1 MWCLPGRY
9 RALLSSWR
17 AHSDFQANR
26 LFLVFFRLPP
36 MTYLQLSFADATEYA
51 GEFDQGMN
59 QGHGVLT
66 FNDKVRPRT
75 NMESG

>member
-1 MWCLPGRY
+1 
-9 RALLSSWR
+9 
-17 AHSDFQANR
+17 
-26 LFLVFFRLPP
+26 

>member
-1 MWCLPGRY
+1 
-9 RALLSSWR
+9 
-17 AHSDFQANR
+17 
-26 LFLVFFRLPP
+26 

-75 NMESG
+75 NMESGSGVFGRAQWNSNVRCTV